1 MNWITSAQRF
11 KTVPEIE
18 NMIMLVYS
26 HKRLIVLNSVLK
38 SHFQVH
44 WVKISVTCVQSCI
57 ALSFVVAGR
66 SAVGRN

>member
-44 WVKISVTCVQSCI
+44 WVKISATCVQSCI